1 MAVLP
6 NTQIGTGLPDLSTY
20 TNQYYWDIAG
30 VTSQEVKTYFNE
42 WVLTKERLAPVASVL
57 YTSHQEEQINPGFEG
72 PMKQKIESDNV
83 HALDFMAGSA
93 FRVDSTEQLGLVRRV
108 LVGAEVQL

>member
-42 WVLTKERLAPVASVL
+42 WVLTKERLAPVADVL
-57 YTSHQEEQINPGFEG
+57 YTSHQEEQINPGNQG
-72 PMKQKIESDNV
+72 PMRQKIVAGTV
-83 HALDFMAGSA
+83 HALDFMTGSA
-93 FRVDSTEQLGLVRRV
+93 FRVDPTEQLGLVRRV